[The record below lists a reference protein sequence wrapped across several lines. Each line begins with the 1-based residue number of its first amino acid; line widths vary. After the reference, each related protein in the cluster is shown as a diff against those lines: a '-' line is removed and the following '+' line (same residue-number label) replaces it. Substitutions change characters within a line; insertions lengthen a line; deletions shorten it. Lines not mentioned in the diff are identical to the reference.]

1 MKKKFRL
8 SEYIYSLG
16 DIQVLKET
24 DKFGDYYVTLDNEK
38 ILNILN
44 MLYEENIELKDQA
57 HTIDELYEFRLV
69 YNALLFNLW
78 EETGKYEVYKS
89 KRHDD
94 GELCFDGDYF
104 IVVAMLPK
112 GQISN
117 HYPMDKWEYFKIPEY
132 EKVKDEFD
140 GHTSQDVLD
149 RLRDVI

>member
-57 HTIDELYEFRLV
+57 HTIDELYEFRLI

>member
-44 MLYEENIELKDQA
+44 MLYEENIKLKDQE
-57 HTIDELYEFRLV
+57 HTIDELYEFRLM

>member
-44 MLYEENIELKDQA
+44 MLYEENIELKHQD
-57 HTIDELYEFRLV
+57 HTIDELYEFRLM

-89 KRHDD
+89 KRHDN

>member
-1 MKKKFRL
+1 MKFRL
-8 SEYIYSLG
+8 SEYDYSLG
-16 DIQVLKET
+16 DIQFLKET
-24 DKFGDYYVTLDNEK
+24 EKFGDYWVTLDNQN
-38 ILNILN
+38 IVNMLNV
-44 MLYEENIELKDQA
+44 LYEENLELKDQA
-57 HTIDELYEFRLV
+57 HTIDELYEFRLM

-94 GELCFDGDYF
+94 GELCFEGEYF

-140 GHTSQDVLD
+140 GHTSKDVLD

>member
-57 HTIDELYEFRLV
+57 HTIDELYEFRLM

-132 EKVKDEFD
+132 EKVKDKFD